1 MKSRLQMVEDDL
13 VKIMSRWDP
22 SFLEGPKVSEKIKDE
37 IKFSGLSPQ
46 TEQLYLMYVEKN
58 FKRLLELVR
67 SARANHYLTAK
78 R

>member
-1 MKSRLQMVEDDL
+1 MVEDDL

-22 SFLEGPKVSEKIKDE
+22 SFLEGATVSEKIKDE
-37 IKFSGLSPQ
+37 IKFCSLSPQ

-58 FKRLLELVR
+58 LKRLLDLVHAER
-67 SARANHYLTAK
+67 VNHRTTGT

>member
-1 MKSRLQMVEDDL
+1 MVEDDL

-22 SFLEGPKVSEKIKDE
+22 SFLEGPKVAEKIKDE
-37 IKFSGLSPQ
+37 IKFSGLAPQ

-67 SARANHYLTAK
+67 NARANHYLTAK